1 MCKAVRRQLLRD
13 FFSRFILLTNQ
24 FSIEELA
31 DETGFDKRVI
41 RSFIEQGLLCGPDTK
56 GRYAR
61 YNDAHVFR
69 LKAIKALRENRRLNI
84 AEIRNAFLSMSEEDI
99 KALAGEQTTDSK
111 SVLDYLRTACGIGG
125 SERVGFSDS
134 ELEDPQAQ
142 CQFFSTQSPVD
153 RLLHALTE
161 AAGSKVGRSCK
172 GQTWHRFA
180 VTPDVEI
187 TVRGLQDRGQVEQ
200 WDKIA
205 DCLRQ
210 ILLGG
215 NNSEQ

>member
-1 MCKAVRRQLLRD
+1 M
-13 FFSRFILLTNQ
+13 LTNQ

-61 YNDAHVFR
+61 YSDAHVYR
-69 LKAIKALRENRRLNI
+69 LKAIKALRENRRLNM

-99 KALAGEQTTDSK
+99 KALAGEQTTNSK
-111 SVLDYLRTACGIGG
+111 SVLDYLRTACGI
-125 SERVGFSDS
+125 SSTERVGFSDS

-142 CQFFSTQSPVD
+142 CQYFPTQSPVD

-161 AAGSKVGRSCK
+161 ATGSKVGRSCK
-172 GQTWHRFA
+172 GQTWHRFS

-187 TVRGLQDRGQVEQ
+187 SVRGLQDRGQIEQ

-210 ILLGG
+210 ILLGR